1 MRPRTVVGDPSAL
14 ASALLAEVGRVVE
27 EKGRI
32 SLALAGGSVAEAF
45 FPALA
50 EALRGTAADFYWG
63 DERAVSPD
71 DPDSN
76 FALARRLLL
85 EPLGAPFERVHRM
98 PADRPDLEAAARD
111 HERELT
117 AALGTPPRLDLV
129 LLGVGPDGHVCSLF
143 PGHSALLEQGRFVV
157 AVEDSPKPPPRRL
170 TLTLPVLEAAGL
182 VVVAA
187 FGEAKAEAVRAA
199 LEDPSSMLP
208 VALVARGA
216 RVLFLLDPAAARR
229 LTPHGESK
237 ARAQAAAPARRYN
250 PLRRPERKR
259 GPMKKTSELTNPF
272 RVRNGKGFRLKDVDP
287 TDTLGIASK
296 EKATELL
303 RRGVE
308 RMADLHE
315 KLYAQNQW
323 ALLLIFQAMD
333 AAGKDGTIKHVM
345 SGLNPQGCQV
355 YSFKTPSPEER
366 DHDYLWR
373 NMKSMPE
380 RGRIGVFNRSYYE
393 EVLVVRVHPEYLAG
407 QQIPSSLLSKR
418 IWEERFEDINAYER
432 YLSRNGIKVLKF
444 FLHVSRKEQKRR
456 FLERIE
462 QKAKN
467 WKFSSADAME
477 RQHWKEYMR
486 AYEDMIQHTATK
498 ESPWYVVP
506 ADHKWFTRI
515 VVAAAVI
522 EALESMKLAFPDIS
536 PAQEREL
543 SASRAILEGEDKPN
557 AKKRAAS
564 VVRRTARAK
573 KGAA

>member
-1 MRPRTVVGDPSAL
+1 MGFRTIVGDPAAL
-14 ASALLAEVGRVVE
+14 TSALLTEVKRVVE
-27 EKGRI
+27 ERGQI
-32 SLALAGGSVAEAF
+32 GLALPGGSVAEAF
-45 FPALA
+45 FPPLV
-50 EALRGTAADFYWG
+50 EALRGTVADFYWG
-63 DERAVSPD
+63 DERAVPPD
-71 DPDSN
+71 HPDSN
-76 FALARRLLL
+76 FGLARRLLL
-85 EPLGAPFERVHRM
+85 EPLGVPFERVHRM
-98 PADRPDLEAAARD
+98 PAEATDLAEAAASYQSD
-111 HERELT
+111 LT

-143 PGHSALLEQGRFVV
+143 PGHGALQERGRFVV

-187 FGEAKAEAVRAA
+187 FGEGKASVIRAA
-199 LEDPSSMLP
+199 LEDPGSTLP

-216 RVLFLLDPAAARR
+216 RALFLLDPAAASHLAVRK
-229 LTPHGESK
+229 PK
-237 ARAQAAAPARRYN
+237 ARARAATPAGRYN
-250 PLRRPERKR
+250 PVRKPGRKR
-259 GPMKKTSELTNPF
+259 GHMKKTSELTNPF
-272 RVRNGKGFRLKDVDP
+272 RVKNGKGFRLRKVDP
-287 TDTLGIASK
+287 TDTLGIDSK
-296 EKATELL
+296 EKATALL

-323 ALLLIFQAMD
+323 GLLLIFQAMD
-333 AAGKDGTIKHVM
+333 AAGKDSTIKHVM

-373 NMKSMPE
+373 TMKSVPE
-380 RGRIGVFNRSYYE
+380 RGRIGVFNRSHYE

-407 QQIPSSLLSKR
+407 QQIPSSLMSKR

-432 YLSRNGIKVLKF
+432 YLSRNGIKVVKF
-444 FLHVSRKEQKRR
+444 FLYVSRKEQKKR
-456 FLERIE
+456 FLERID

-477 RQHWKEYMR
+477 RQHWKDYMQ

-498 ESPWYVVP
+498 EAPWYVVP

-522 EALESMKLAFPDIS
+522 EALESMKLAFPDIT

-543 SASRAILEGEDKPN
+543 SASRAILDGEDKPN